1 MGDLGVI
8 TLFAGDRPTLPLMLY
23 QLMNGYRM
31 ADAAACA
38 LLLMGSAWGCSGCST
53 GEADVTLEFR
63 DILLRQDDF
72 TLTADLT
79 VPQGRHA
86 VIGARGR
93 ASRPCWPWW
102 RVSGPDK
109 GPADLGRP
117 GYHRHDARPTTGVD
131 PVSTPNLFPHLT
143 VKQNV
148 GWDCARTASGP
159 GSAAPR
165 DAGAGPCRPVRHR
178 GSPPA
183 ALSGGQQSRVAL
195 ARVLLRARPLLLL
208 DEPFAALGP
217 ALKSEMLTLLAQ
229 VASDTTVLMV
239 THDPADARAFAPDTC
254 WSRMARCTPPAPP
267 GRCWTIR
274 RRDCAPIWA
283 RRSTGG

>member
-1 MGDLGVI
+1 M
-8 TLFAGDRPTLPLMLY
+8 
-23 QLMNGYRM
+23 
-31 ADAAACA
+31 
-38 LLLMGSAWGCSGCST
+38 
-53 GEADVTLEFR
+53 TLEFR

-86 VIGARGR
+86 VIGASGSGKSTLLALVAGFLAPTIGR
-93 ASRPCWPWW
+93 LIWD
-102 RVSGPDK
+102 GQDIT
-109 GPADLGRP
+109 DMTP
-117 GYHRHDARPTTGVD
+117 GQR
-131 PVSTPNLFPHLT
+131 PVSILFQHHNLFPHLT

-148 GWDCARTASGP
+148 GMGLRPDLCLDRDQQRRVMQVLDHVGLSGTED
-159 GSAAPR
+159 R
-165 DAGAGPCRPVRHR
+165 R
-178 GSPPA
+178 PA

-239 THDPADARAFAPDTC
+239 THDPADARAFAPDTLLVEDGAVHAP
-254 WSRMARCTPPAPP
+254 RPTGPLLDDPPP
-267 GRCWTIR
+267 GLR
-274 RRDCAPIWA
+274 AYL
-283 RRSTGG
+283 G